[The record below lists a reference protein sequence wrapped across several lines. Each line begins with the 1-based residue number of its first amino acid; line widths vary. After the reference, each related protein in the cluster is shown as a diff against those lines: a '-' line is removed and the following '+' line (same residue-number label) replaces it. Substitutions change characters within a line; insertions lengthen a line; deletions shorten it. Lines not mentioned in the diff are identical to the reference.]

1 MRVSF
6 RDCFMIM
13 TFFVCWIDRKGLF
26 WVFLFLGYINWNI
39 YIYYKIL
46 FITTSYFIII
56 YLLRIYIYI
65 YIGNLFGIKRDIKY
79 YVIF

>member
-26 WVFLFLGYINWNI
+26 WVFLFLGYINVNI
-39 YIYYKIL
+39 YIL
-46 FITTSYFIII
+46 
-56 YLLRIYIYI
+56 
-65 YIGNLFGIKRDIKY
+65 
-79 YVIF
+79 

>member
-56 YLLRIYIYI
+56 YLLKIYIYI
-65 YIGNLFGIKRDIKY
+65 
-79 YVIF
+79 